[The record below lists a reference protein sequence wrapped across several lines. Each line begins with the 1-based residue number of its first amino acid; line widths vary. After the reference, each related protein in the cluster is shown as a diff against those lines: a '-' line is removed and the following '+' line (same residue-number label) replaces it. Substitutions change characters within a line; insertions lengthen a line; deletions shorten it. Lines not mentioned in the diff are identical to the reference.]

1 MQFSP
6 TRLTS
11 LTDNCKLIS
20 WDNFN
25 WQFRFNVLSGLSTVP
40 HSHNRPSVYPISK
53 MVKVV
58 HFMPKLSNLKVL
70 LKGSGIVT
78 LMRGGACFVQFL
90 LPGKS

>member
-25 WQFRFNVLSGLSTVP
+25 WQFRFNVLSDLSTVP
-40 HSHNRPSVYPISK
+40 HSHNRPSVYPILK

-58 HFMPKLSNLKVL
+58 HLMSKLSNMKIL
-70 LKGSGIVT
+70 LKGSGIVV
-78 LMRGGACFVQFL
+78 LRRDGACFVQFL
-90 LPGKS
+90 LPRKS